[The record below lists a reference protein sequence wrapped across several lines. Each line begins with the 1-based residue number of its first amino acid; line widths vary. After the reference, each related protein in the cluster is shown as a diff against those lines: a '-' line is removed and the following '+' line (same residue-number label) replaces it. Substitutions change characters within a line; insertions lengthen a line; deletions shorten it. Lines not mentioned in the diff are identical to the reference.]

1 MNGMKSRLSPKALV
15 CLCIGVIAASFF
27 ITNAPRL
34 HICIGQQCHQN
45 DSVPLRGA
53 QVSAVHSTWTPG
65 SESETITT
73 VFVVCGTQ
81 AELALVAIKSAIAY
95 STSPLRLIILADKQN
110 EAQLKKQVES
120 WPTSIKK
127 RVHAQL
133 KPVPPPTDPDRAL
146 EECVAQ
152 QLYLPSMLH
161 DIDAILYVGTEIV
174 FVHPVEDIWR
184 MFYSMNDQE
193 MVGMAPETES
203 INRNLYL
210 ERFLQPF
217 VEPFG
222 VNSHLLLM
230 NLTRMRAFEFE
241 RRLNETTPDLTNVTT
256 SEVEDALNIFFAR
269 NPEGIFTFT
278 CRWNYRAEH
287 CYKDVL
293 CTDAPV
299 AAVHGA
305 YDEFRYRNPAFMAL
319 HQSMQQYELG
329 NSLLQGFIEPLTKN
343 LAQKHWDGCHVQFVR
358 HLEYWRISAHR
369 VDMVSNRTSPLRGLA
384 N

>member
-110 EAQLKKQVES
+110 EAQLKKQ
-120 WPTSIKK
+120 
-127 RVHAQL
+127 
-133 KPVPPPTDPDRAL
+133 
-146 EECVAQ
+146 
-152 QLYLPSMLH
+152 SMLH

>member
-1 MNGMKSRLSPKALV
+1 DSRVDVTKKPGVIYSAVGFSQRRKHRIDVLPVPSSTNFLDYLSRKALSFSVVCQERMNGMKSRLSPKALV

-110 EAQLKKQVES
+110 EAQLKKQ
-120 WPTSIKK
+120 
-127 RVHAQL
+127 
-133 KPVPPPTDPDRAL
+133 
-146 EECVAQ
+146 
-152 QLYLPSMLH
+152 SMLH

-230 NLTRMRAFEFE
+230 NLTRM
-241 RRLNETTPDLTNVTT
+241 
-256 SEVEDALNIFFAR
+256 
-269 NPEGIFTFT
+269 
-278 CRWNYRAEH
+278 
-287 CYKDVL
+287 
-293 CTDAPV
+293 
-299 AAVHGA
+299 
-305 YDEFRYRNPAFMAL
+305 
-319 HQSMQQYELG
+319 
-329 NSLLQGFIEPLTKN
+329 
-343 LAQKHWDGCHVQFVR
+343 
-358 HLEYWRISAHR
+358 
-369 VDMVSNRTSPLRGLA
+369 
-384 N
+384 